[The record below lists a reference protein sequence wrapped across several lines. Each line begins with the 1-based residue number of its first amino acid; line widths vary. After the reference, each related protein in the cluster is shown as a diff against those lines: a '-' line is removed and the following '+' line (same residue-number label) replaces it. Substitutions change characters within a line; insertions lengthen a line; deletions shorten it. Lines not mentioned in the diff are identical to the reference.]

1 MGVANYGAAATCL
14 GVSRGCAVH
23 RDADKV
29 LAVVEEQIAVFGLAE
44 PDSIFDDCIENRIP
58 GRFLRESSWP
68 RPGGQLHERASARE
82 RRGLQRFHACMGNES
97 SLPRAGRRPSGRLR
111 VGPAHPVRR
120 GLRRPL
126 CSSVPHS

>member
-44 PDSIFDDCIENRIP
+44 PHSIFDDCIENRIQLT
-58 GRFLRESSWP
+58 GRTTNDFEHFR
-68 RPGGQLHERASARE
+68 
-82 RRGLQRFHACMGNES
+82 
-97 SLPRAGRRPSGRLR
+97 GRRL
-111 VGPAHPVRR
+111 
-120 GLRRPL
+120 LL
-126 CSSVPHS
+126 Q